1 MFFNKIPMILLVL
14 LAQFAFAQT
23 SEHGQ
28 TFKPSTA
35 MNKDAQ
41 LFQNLSV
48 QDTVQVQLQGTI
60 AEVCQ
65 AKGCWMNVNLQD
77 NAQVFVRFKDYG
89 FFVPTNS
96 SGKSVVMNGIAF
108 IEEMSVDEQ
117 RHYAEDNGATKDEI
131 AKITTPKRTLRFEAD
146 GVQISN

>member
-77 NAQVFVRFKDYG
+77 DAQVFVRFKDYG

-117 RHYAEDNGATKDEI
+117 RHYAEDKGATKDEI

>member
-28 TFKPSTA
+28 TFQHSTD

-41 LFQNLSV
+41 LFKNLSV

-60 AEVCQ
+60 VEVCQ

-77 NAQVFVRFKDYG
+77 DAQVFVRFKDYG

-117 RHYAEDNGATKDEI
+117 RHYAEDKGATKDEI

>member
-60 AEVCQ
+60 AE
-65 AKGCWMNVNLQD
+65 AAIL
-77 NAQVFVRFKDYG
+77 
-89 FFVPTNS
+89 
-96 SGKSVVMNGIAF
+96 
-108 IEEMSVDEQ
+108 
-117 RHYAEDNGATKDEI
+117 
-131 AKITTPKRTLRFEAD
+131 
-146 GVQISN
+146 

>member
-77 NAQVFVRFKDYG
+77 DAQVFVRFKDYG

>member
-1 MFFNKIPMILLVL
+1 MILLVL

-28 TFKPSTA
+28 TFKPSMG

-77 NAQVFVRFKDYG
+77 DAQVFVRFKDYG

-117 RHYAEDNGATKDEI
+117 RHYAEDKGATKDEI

>member
-1 MFFNKIPMILLVL
+1 MILLVL

-41 LFQNLSV
+41 LFKNLSV

-77 NAQVFVRFKDYG
+77 DAQVFVRFKDYG

-117 RHYAEDNGATKDEI
+117 RHYAEDKGATKDEI